1 MKEGLKDSNQSP
13 IVYDTEVIE
22 FPSSSSS
29 SSSCTYSNNI
39 SAEMLLDGEDEL
51 ASSRLEEMEK
61 QSIERGERSVSYY
74 ALLVAQLMLYL

>member
-29 SSSCTYSNNI
+29 SIYENMS
-39 SAEMLLDGEDEL
+39 EMSLDGVDEL
-51 ASSRLEEMEK
+51 ASNSLEEMEK
-61 QSIERGERSVSYY
+61 QSIERGER
-74 ALLVAQLMLYL
+74 